1 MAKKL
6 GSGNDDNVIPLNPNA
21 EARRELAGNVTRDTF
36 LECVR
41 EIAAINAEMK
51 ALNERRKSI
60 RKKWKSNGIE
70 LGVAD
75 ATIKMAE
82 WDRSEVREHFDTA
95 RRYADW
101 LGLPIGAQP
110 DLFAKGDD
118 AVQRKEWYAMGR
130 VASNLGRPAKAPEEC
145 PPEYQQAFM
154 AGFNDED
161 EEQWTQAEKNEAQAE
176 AGAAIDPNK
185 PGNIADIA
193 EALKAKPKRKA
204 KAAAQEDDDSDRDPE
219 DLVSGEV
226 LH

>member
-118 AVQRKEWYAMGR
+118 TVQRKEWYAMGR
-130 VASNLGRPAKAPEEC
+130 VASNLGRPARPPEEC
-145 PPEYQQAFM
+145 PPEYQQVFM

-161 EEQWTQAEKNEAQAE
+161 EEQWTQAEKDTAVAD
-176 AGAAIDPNK
+176 AAAAIDPNK
-185 PGNIADIA
+185 PGNIADVA
-193 EALKAKPKRKA
+193 EALKAKPKRGAKA
-204 KAAAQEDDDSDRDPE
+204 KGQPDDDSDRDPD